1 MIVLAH
7 VSDVHIDGSDR
18 NTERTAH
25 VMSYVEGLDVSA
37 VIVTGDIADNG
48 AEDEYTIARAAL
60 KTRHPSIICPGNH
73 DSREP
78 FRKVMLDSD
87 AADGGAGDPPSSGV
101 LGGASSVVEPINQ
114 VLRIPGA
121 TIILCDSSIPG
132 RAEGRLD
139 DTTLAWL
146 DDTLAAETG
155 PVFVGMHH
163 PATALGIPYV
173 DGIGL
178 REPERYAAI
187 LERHPHVVATLVGH
201 AHTGAAT
208 TFANRPHL
216 VAPGVVSTGLPP
228 FECTTQ
234 PPVSLDLPPALALHI
249 YDNGQLTTHYRAL
262 PLP

>member
-7 VSDVHIDGSDR
+7 VSDVHIDGGDR

-73 DSREP
+73 DSRGP
-78 FRKVMLDSD
+78 FRKVMLDSND
-87 AADGGAGDPPSSGV
+87 V
-101 LGGASSVVEPINQ
+101 NEPINQ

-132 RAEGRLD
+132 RPEGRLD

-163 PATALGIPYV
+163 PAAALGIPYV
-173 DGIGL
+173 DDIGL

-216 VAPGVVSTGLPP
+216 VAPGVVSTALPP

-249 YDNGQLTTHYRAL
+249 YDNGHLTTHYRAL